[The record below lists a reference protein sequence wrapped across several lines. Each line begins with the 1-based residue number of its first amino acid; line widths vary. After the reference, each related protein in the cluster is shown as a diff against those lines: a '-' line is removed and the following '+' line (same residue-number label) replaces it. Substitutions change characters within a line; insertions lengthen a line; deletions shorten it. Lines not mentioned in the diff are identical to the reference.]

1 MNQPIQP
8 QEQIQ
13 QVGPYQ
19 VQAQWVEVIVP
30 VLVGIMLLV
39 FIAGMVRNLFKGEE
53 VKLPL

>member
-1 MNQPIQP
+1 VNQPIQP